1 MENKSAGIKAL
12 LMCLRE
18 DLGRGN
24 FDITDHWEADTQAI
38 GISKKGNEN
47 VLVYINVDDC
57 KPIYYVALELP
68 SKTNEYEPAGEY
80 SNLKYDQLLTVIQ
93 SHLGLGN

>member
-18 DLGRGN
+18 DLGREN

-38 GISKKGNEN
+38 GISKKGHEDI
-47 VLVYINVDDC
+47 LVYINVDDNE
-57 KPIYYVALELP
+57 PIYYVVFEIT
-68 SKTNEYEPAGEY
+68 SKSNEYESAGEY
-80 SNLKYDQLLTVIQ
+80 NNLKYDQLLPIIQ
-93 SHLGLGN
+93 RHLSLGN